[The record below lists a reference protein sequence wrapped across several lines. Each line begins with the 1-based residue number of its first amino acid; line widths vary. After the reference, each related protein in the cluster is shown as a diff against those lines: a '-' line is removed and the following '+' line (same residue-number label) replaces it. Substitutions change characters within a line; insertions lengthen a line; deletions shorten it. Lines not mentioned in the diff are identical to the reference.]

1 MINAKTDLMIR
12 NSEKIDKIESICT
25 INILKKC
32 AALNLTLKDKDVD
45 VDKVIA
51 CKKLVKSKC
60 HLFSYFR
67 NNNLLNTAIFLS
79 LEDNPEEALNILLN
93 IHKKLKDKFK
103 SSEFLPLAAEVIFNA
118 KSNINIDEAINK
130 SKEAY
135 DYMKSNHFFL
145 TGSEDVSAAAML
157 AINSNNLK
165 ETFKEIELCYKTLKY
180 NYFSPGDNLQT
191 LSHILSLFPG
201 TVEEKCKNVIELDK
215 ALRNNKVPLKSYSL
229 PLLGIAQLIT
239 DDYNELAKN
248 ISETD
253 NILRKHSGFGSL
265 SLGSSKRH
273 MISTS
278 LVCSTYFNTMDYN
291 LKNTMTNTTNT
302 AIINIVTIMQIVA
315 ASAAATAAAASAASS
330 SSN

>member
-1 MINAKTDLMIR
+1 MINAKIDLMIR

-60 HLFSYFR
+60 NLFSYFR

-79 LEDNPEEALNILLN
+79 LEDNPEEALNILLD

-103 SSEFLPLAAEVIFNA
+103 SSEFLPLAAEVIFNV
-118 KSNINIDEAINK
+118 KSNINIDEVINK
-130 SKEAY
+130 TKEVY

-145 TGSEDVSAAAML
+145 TGSEDVSVAAML
-157 AINSNNLK
+157 AINFNNLK

-180 NYFSPGDNLQT
+180 NHFSPGDNLQA
-191 LSHILSLFPG
+191 LSHILALFPG
-201 TVEEKCKNVIELDK
+201 TAEEKCKNVIELDK
-215 ALRNNKVPLKSYSL
+215 VLRNNKVPLKSYSL
-229 PLLGIAQLIT
+229 PLLGIAQLVT
-239 DDYNELAKN
+239 NDYNELAKD
-248 ISETD
+248 ILETD
-253 NILRKHSGFGSL
+253 NILKKYSGFGSL
-265 SLGSSKRH
+265 SLSIPVKR

-278 LVCSTYFNTMDYN
+278 LVCSTYVNTMDYN
-291 LKNTMTNTTNT
+291 FKNTMINTTNT
-302 AIINIVTIMQIVA
+302 AIINIITIMQIA
-315 ASAAATAAAASAASS
+315 ALSAAVTATAAHDAILT
-330 SSN
+330 